1 MATKIFMKGIHL
13 CKQTTLSKNSH
24 QFDENIISRLNR
36 IWHNIIRSA
45 SEYLM
50 YSIPFWSSAGTNNTM
65 RRRKR
70 MRKKRRR
77 RAKERT
83 WCMMGVN
90 MCKFSRERK

>member
-13 CKQTTLSKNSH
+13 CEETTRGGKNPH
-24 QFDENIISRLNR
+24 QFDERRISRLNR

-70 MRKKRRR
+70 TRKKRRR
-77 RAKERT
+77 RAKKGR
-83 WCMMGVN
+83 GA
-90 MCKFSRERK
+90 